1 MADEVKVKA
10 VPKGYRTLT
19 PYLCVR
25 DAARALEFYKKAFNA
40 KELMRIPMPD
50 GKIGHAEIKI
60 GNSILMLS
68 EEFPEQGSKSPLTV
82 GGTGS
87 SLLIYAR
94 NVDRAYKRA
103 VKAGCT
109 GLQEPADMFWGD
121 RWSRLRDPF
130 GHEWQIATHK
140 EELTPEQV
148 AERAQKWMASQAGG
162 KPSGD

>member
-19 PYLCVR
+19 PYLCIR
-25 DAARALEFYKKAFNA
+25 DAARALAFYKKAFNA
-40 KELMRIPMPD
+40 KELFSIPMPD

-68 EEFPEQGSKSPLTV
+68 EEFPEMGAKSPATL

-87 SLLIYAR
+87 SVLIYVR
-94 NVDRAYKRA
+94 NVDRAFKRA
-103 VKAGCT
+103 VKAGAT
-109 GLQEPADMFWGD
+109 PVAEPADMFWGD
-121 RWSRLRDPF
+121 RWSKLRDPF

-140 EELTPEQV
+140 EDLTPEQI
-148 AERAQKWMASQAGG
+148 AERAQKWMATQASGQ
-162 KPSGD
+162 PSGA